1 MNKSLA
7 VLLIVVILLT
17 FAAPAT
23 GEAAQ
28 IVPPDPGLPGP
39 FPVAQDDFTL
49 QTLGATIF
57 YPGANGVV
65 AEGGP
70 FPGLVLGHGF
80 ARSRAQ
86 HVNNGLFLASHGFI
100 VVTVN
105 FPNPLAPDFEAWA
118 AQISA
123 ALDWMEVQNAD
134 PLSPFFG
141 KIDTDR
147 FGVLG
152 HSAGGMAAWVAASQ
166 DSRIKA
172 TMPLDPVPATG
183 ADLTALGAA
192 VTNPSGWTGAPGS
205 SCNASASYNQ
215 FYPLVQAS
223 HKAKYIVTDATHC
236 DFEDP
241 TNVLCTLVCGS
252 ASEARRQIWRR
263 YTVSWLNYYLKGDTD
278 YYYYIIGAGLV
289 DDLAAGR
296 LTTATALNTQPR
308 NAGVQA
314 ATNGGG
320 AALSWLPYPVTPV
333 AGYDVYRRLLPD
345 PTPVLVASVGVTG
358 AFTDTGL
365 RAGQYEY
372 ALLSRDTAGNPHQ
385 PLALPVLDVPCYEY
399 DVAPADC
406 DGLVDALDIQAVAL
420 AWQTVPGQPA
430 YNPRYDVD
438 GDQVITIV
446 DVQMVAAQWGWPSA
460 AQQP

>member
-1 MNKSLA
+1 MKRFISA
-7 VLLIVVILLT
+7 FLIVATLL
-17 FAAPAT
+17 AIAGPAT
-23 GEAAQ
+23 GYAAQ
-28 IVPPDPGLPGP
+28 AVPPDPGLPGP
-39 FPVAQDDFTL
+39 FAVAQEDFTL
-49 QTLGATIF
+49 QTLGATVF
-57 YPGANGVV
+57 YPAANGTV

-86 HVNNGLFLASHGFI
+86 HVNNGVFLASHGYI
-100 VVTVN
+100 VITVN
-105 FPNPLAPDFEAWA
+105 FPNPLAPDFNAWA

-123 ALDWMEVQNAD
+123 ALDWMEAQNTD
-134 PLSPFFG
+134 PLSPFFNQ
-141 KIDTDR
+141 IDTDR

-152 HSAGGMAAWVAASQ
+152 HSAGGMATWVAASQ

-183 ADLTALGAA
+183 ADLAALGAA

-205 SCNASASYNQ
+205 SCNANASYNQ

-223 HKAKYIVTDATHC
+223 HKAQYIVADGTHC

-241 TNVLCTLVCGS
+241 TNVLCTLVCGG

-296 LTTATALNTQPR
+296 LTNTTALNTRPR
-308 NAGVQA
+308 DASAQNEPD
-314 ATNGGG
+314 GG
-320 AALSWLPYPVTPV
+320 AIALTWLPYPVTPV
-333 AGYDVYRRLLPD
+333 AGYEVYRRLLPD
-345 PTPVLVASVGVTG
+345 PTPVLVASIGVIG
-358 AFTDTGL
+358 SYRDAGL
-365 RAGQYEY
+365 PAGQYEY

-385 PLALPVLDVPCYEY
+385 PLALPILDVPCYDF
-399 DVAPADC
+399 DVAPAAC
-406 DGLVDALDIQAVAL
+406 DGQVDTLDIQTVAL

-430 YNPRYDVD
+430 YDPRYDVD

-446 DVQMVAAQWGWPSA
+446 DVQTFAAQWGWPLA